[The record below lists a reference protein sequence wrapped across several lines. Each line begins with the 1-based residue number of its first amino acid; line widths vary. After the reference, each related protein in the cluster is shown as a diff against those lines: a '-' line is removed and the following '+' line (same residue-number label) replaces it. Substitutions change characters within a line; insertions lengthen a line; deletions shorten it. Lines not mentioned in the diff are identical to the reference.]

1 MTSSFSLPRF
11 DRSILLARPSPESFH
26 RKFPSLWHP
35 TELSSKPPTEA
46 PIRRR
51 EKNESS
57 LRLALTPPISNLSYL
72 SIFNKLIRTCH
83 IRKCDWLNPL
93 FFHSSAKKR
102 ALFLGCRETTGR
114 PFQPILP
121 PKGDG
126 PYRGRGGGPRK
137 TRRLPSQYLDLRW
150 NSRCCLSLNDK
161 ISEEIFRPICPVS
174 WRKWTDDGKI
184 RVIPFFLF
192 KTISTSNKKYWIGR
206 IYLSCVSQLINL
218 LGERLKTTDV
228 CLMFPWDYHKK
239 WQFSYI
245 KAKTEP
251 QSDHNFIALS
261 PWRKLLPH
269 PPHQMMIWKGW

>member
-1 MTSSFSLPRF
+1 MSGNNRENLPTNT
-11 DRSILLARPSPESFH
+11 SPE
-26 RKFPSLWHP
+26 
-35 TELSSKPPTEA
+35 
-46 PIRRR
+46 RRR
-51 EKNESS
+51 SFPREGRWKEEDQNASFPIFGFTVKFKTLPIPQWKN
-57 LRLALTPPISNLSYL
+57 L
-72 SIFNKLIRTCH
+72 
-83 IRKCDWLNPL
+83 W
-93 FFHSSAKKR
+93 
-102 ALFLGCRETTGR
+102 
-114 PFQPILP
+114 
-121 PKGDG
+121 GDI
-126 PYRGRGGGPRK
+126 Y
-137 TRRLPSQYLDLRW
+137 TH
-150 NSRCCLSLNDK
+150 
-161 ISEEIFRPICPVS
+161 CPVS